1 MFEGANNVAWL
12 RHLAGQR
19 QDCEDVGMTER
30 SLDEPD
36 ADVAEQN
43 QEVVPLDD
51 DLDEADLPEELPL
64 EADPADAAEQARQV
78 GLGEDDDYR

>member
-1 MFEGANNVAWL
+1 
-12 RHLAGQR
+12 
-19 QDCEDVGMTER
+19 MTER
-30 SLDEPD
+30 SPDEPD

-51 DLDEADLPEELPL
+51 LDDDLDAADLPEELPL

>member
-1 MFEGANNVAWL
+1 MA
-12 RHLAGQR
+12 
-19 QDCEDVGMTER
+19 ER

-43 QEVVPLDD
+43 QEVVPLADD
-51 DLDEADLPEELPL
+51 DLDDADRPEELPL
-64 EADPADAAEQARQV
+64 EADPADAAEQAREV

>member
-1 MFEGANNVAWL
+1 
-12 RHLAGQR
+12 
-19 QDCEDVGMTER
+19 MTER
-30 SLDEPD
+30 NLDEPD

-43 QEVVPLDD
+43 QEIVPLDD
-51 DLDEADLPEELPL
+51 DLDDDLDAADLPEELPL